1 MKPLRLA
8 LALLLALA
16 ILSCEEEEAMSGT
29 HEQLGWEWPGDRAA
43 DIRILVRVDAIDP
56 AGGGVSGS
64 VQSPSMAGFL
74 PDPVNLSGTVVDGEE
89 SWVGKPVTLR
99 LPRLELRDVKAGGL
113 AGLGVIGDAICICV
127 APAPEDLSGDAAAD
141 WLTTMPCGD

>member
-1 MKPLRLA
+1 MTLNP
-8 LALLLALA
+8 
-16 ILSCEEEEAMSGT
+16 
-29 HEQLGWEWPGDRAA
+29 
-43 DIRILVRVDAIDP
+43 
-56 AGGGVSGS
+56 
-64 VQSPSMAGFL
+64 
-74 PDPVNLSGTVVDGEE
+74 
-89 SWVGKPVTLR
+89 VGKPVTLR